1 MGTTDCHGP
10 HCFGFQLLVLNDV
23 HKSLLISL
31 NPTLHCP
38 ILSEGTYPRQSLY
51 IGSLLRLRPLLLLNF
66 DRALHSIALELLDE
80 FVLDLAG
87 LKLLQALLQHLRV
100 LEHVLHDL
108 LHCGLLLVLD
118 YCLLPH
124 EVLAHR
130 VQVKEVTHFLLF
142 ISQVEVVMQY
152 WRVRC

>member
-10 HCFGFQLLVLNDV
+10 YSLGVLLLVLNDV
-23 HKSLLISL
+23 HKGLLISL

-38 ILSEGTYPRQSLY
+38 ILSCGTYPSQSLC
-51 IGSLLRLRPLLLLNF
+51 IGSLPRLLPLLLLNF
-66 DRALHSIALELLDE
+66 DRALYGIALELLDE
-80 FVLDLAG
+80 LVLNLAG
-87 LKLLQALLQHLRV
+87 LKLLKALLQHLRV

-118 YCLLPH
+118 HRLLPH

-130 VQVKEVTHFLLF
+130 VQLQKVAHFLLLIF
-142 ISQVEVVMQY
+142 NVEVVMQY
-152 WRVRC
+152 WRLRC